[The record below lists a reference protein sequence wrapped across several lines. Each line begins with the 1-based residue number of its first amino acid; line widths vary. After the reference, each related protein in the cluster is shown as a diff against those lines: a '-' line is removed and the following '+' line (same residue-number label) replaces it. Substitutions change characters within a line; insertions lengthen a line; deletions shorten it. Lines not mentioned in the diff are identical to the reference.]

1 MVKSI
6 DAASAKT
13 AQIHE
18 IMRRAVVGLVV
29 QPGRIVI
36 EMLIFDRTDWLRTLL
51 RAAVM
56 QRYPENPIK
65 DIPSLGTAILKTDLK
80 SVFDDQLM
88 WDALEMT
95 GVRKA
100 VRRTPQFEGALDFD
114 THRPKRMVSDQDFD
128 GLYRLD
134 EAFDDMM
141 TVLSALAWV
150 SKIVNGTKAQ
160 LGRLRQL
167 PIVWPNFAEMVPAGR
182 NAIANKLKPRGP
194 YRAIKRHLHRTWSL
208 IRRHIVARCKSFA
221 AGAGDMLDSQMGAT

>member
-1 MVKSI
+1 MARPRKDPSGQGAAIPGLPAWMVKSI

-65 DIPSLGTAILKTDLK
+65 DIPNLGTAILKTDLK

-95 GVRKA
+95 GVRKGSAEDAA
-100 VRRTPQFEGALDFD
+100 V
-114 THRPKRMVSDQDFD
+114 
-128 GLYRLD
+128 
-134 EAFDDMM
+134 
-141 TVLSALAWV
+141 
-150 SKIVNGTKAQ
+150 
-160 LGRLRQL
+160 
-167 PIVWPNFAEMVPAGR
+167 
-182 NAIANKLKPRGP
+182 
-194 YRAIKRHLHRTWSL
+194 
-208 IRRHIVARCKSFA
+208 
-221 AGAGDMLDSQMGAT
+221 